1 MQGAGQLPE
10 RVGCVRSHA
19 RKRSKMK
26 AKIRSESERYREG
39 VLAELELLAQ
49 GRHASQQT
57 VLERYRQCPDWK
69 SASVILAR
77 ALDSGQRKGPGSCLT
92 PPPGWLP
99 PMV

>member
-1 MQGAGQLPE
+1 
-10 RVGCVRSHA
+10 
-19 RKRSKMK
+19 MK
-26 AKIRSESERYREG
+26 PKSRRENKCRREE

-57 VLERYRQCPDWK
+57 VLERYRHCPDWK
-69 SASVILAR
+69 NASVILAR

>member
-1 MQGAGQLPE
+1 
-10 RVGCVRSHA
+10 
-19 RKRSKMK
+19 MK
-26 AKIRSESERYREG
+26 PKSRRENKCRREV

-57 VLERYRQCPDWK
+57 VLERYKHCPDWK
-69 SASVILAR
+69 NASVILAR

>member
-10 RVGCVRSHA
+10 RLACVRSHA

-26 AKIRSESERYREG
+26 AKIRSESERCREE

-57 VLERYRQCPDWK
+57 VLERYRQCSDWK
-69 SASVILAR
+69 QASVILSQ
-77 ALDSGQRKGPGSCLT
+77 ALDTGQRRGQGNCLT
-92 PPPGWLP
+92 PPAGWLP
-99 PMV
+99 PTV

>member
-1 MQGAGQLPE
+1 
-10 RVGCVRSHA
+10 
-19 RKRSKMK
+19 MK
-26 AKIRSESERYREG
+26 PKSRRENKCRREEA
-39 VLAELELLAQ
+39 LAELELLAQ

-69 SASVILAR
+69 NASVILSR
-77 ALDSGQRKGPGSCLT
+77 ALDSGHRRGPGSCLT

>member
-10 RVGCVRSHA
+10 RLACVRSHA

-26 AKIRSESERYREG
+26 AKIRSKSERCREE

-57 VLERYRQCPDWK
+57 VLERYQRCSDWK
-69 SASVILAR
+69 QASLILSRAR
-77 ALDSGQRKGPGSCLT
+77 DAGLRRGQGSCLT
-92 PPPGWLP
+92 PPAAWLP
-99 PMV
+99 PTL